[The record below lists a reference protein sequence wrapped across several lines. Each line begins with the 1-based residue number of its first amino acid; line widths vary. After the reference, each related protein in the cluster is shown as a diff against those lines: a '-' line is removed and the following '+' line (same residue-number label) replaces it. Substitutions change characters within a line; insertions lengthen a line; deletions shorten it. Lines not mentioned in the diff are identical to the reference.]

1 VTTKKEQ
8 DHQSTIRPRLYI
20 SVMLVMLMIILLFL
34 QQWDWL
40 LAVLIGFLLG
50 NGLASLF
57 ERR

>member
-1 VTTKKEQ
+1 
-8 DHQSTIRPRLYI
+8 
-20 SVMLVMLMIILLFL
+20 MLVMLMIILLFL